1 MLGAVRARVGV
12 ATAFCDQHVHSP
24 DGPRRCALPGFN
36 ARAHSSLARAHYIR
50 AHSHLCTQASTPDLV
65 RTYMRACTCLPPCAE
80 LVGFEPDFT
89 IINACSVVNKKWQ
102 AHGLNS
108 EVAVAFNIEKRLAV
122 IFGTW
127 CAVGRQAA
135 LLQHSDMAARR
146 VRNGLHTATATA
158 GNPGCA
164 RLDFGPL
171 VAADRLAEG
180 GSSAGRQG

>member
-12 ATAFCDQHVHSP
+12 ATAFCDQHVHSS
-24 DGPRRCALPGFN
+24 DGPRRRALPGFN
-36 ARAHSSLARAHYIR
+36 ARAHSSLARAHNIR

-135 LLQHSDMAARR
+135 AEYGIANRVMRQVRRGEQEGDFQPDELLAAARR
-146 VRNGLHTATATA
+146 NH
-158 GNPGCA
+158 
-164 RLDFGPL
+164 
-171 VAADRLAEG
+171 ADALLC
-180 GSSAGRQG
+180 

>member
-1 MLGAVRARVGV
+1 
-12 ATAFCDQHVHSP
+12 
-24 DGPRRCALPGFN
+24 
-36 ARAHSSLARAHYIR
+36 
-50 AHSHLCTQASTPDLV
+50 
-65 RTYMRACTCLPPCAE
+65 
-80 LVGFEPDFT
+80 
-89 IINACSVVNKKWQ
+89 
-102 AHGLNS
+102 
-108 EVAVAFNIEKRLAV
+108 V